1 MAGDND
7 KTKKGFSGLLDLAS
21 EVSDINEPIQPEP
34 KVEAIVDVDVKKES
48 REASQSP
55 RVMIDPPRALP
66 KPDTARHADSGENEG
81 SGRYNLFGLMIIL
94 LIVLSLIFV
103 TSLDNTKKDRVPTSS
118 KTERS
123 SRWRG
128 TDSGNGSTDFPIRK
142 SAESTVSDRTLSQEN
157 SRYQNS
163 QGSVALPKAEGKSS
177 SKNNQSQAP
186 AGSGR
191 TENRL
196 LFSGNGTGQA
206 RVVRVDSGAV
216 VLSDGRRYSI
226 TQLASSDFSHLM
238 NKHNARSIGF
248 EMPRLIEEEMTWWDN
263 SLTHS
268 RRARFFAKSGPAII
282 LLSKENK
289 YHYIEYSKLSAVNRN
304 YIDSIDFS
312 RPLND
317 PFWGLPDS
325 VDPPASGDPFD
336 PFNTPSDDPFR

>member
-7 KTKKGFSGLLDLAS
+7 KTKKGFSGLLDLVS

-34 KVEAIVDVDVKKES
+34 KAEAIVDVDVKKES
-48 REASQSP
+48 REASQRP
-55 RVMIDPPRALP
+55 RVMIDPPRSLP
-66 KPDTARHADSGENEG
+66 TPDTVRHADSAESEG
-81 SGRYNLFGLMIIL
+81 SGAYTSFALMIGL
-94 LIVLSLIFV
+94 LIVLSLIFGV
-103 TSLDNTKKDRVPTSS
+103 LSNLDNTKKDRVPTSS
-118 KTERS
+118 ETERS
-123 SRWRG
+123 SRTRK

-238 NKHNARSIGF
+238 NKYDARSIGF
-248 EMPRLIEEEMTWWDN
+248 EMPHRFIEEEMTWWDN

-268 RRARFFAKSGPAII
+268 RRARFFAKSGTAII
-282 LLSKENK
+282 LLSKEKK
-289 YHYIEYSKLSAVNRN
+289 YHYIEYSKLSAVNRS

-312 RPLND
+312 RPSKD

-325 VDPPASGDPFD
+325 VAPPASDDPFD
-336 PFNTPSDDPFR
+336 PFD